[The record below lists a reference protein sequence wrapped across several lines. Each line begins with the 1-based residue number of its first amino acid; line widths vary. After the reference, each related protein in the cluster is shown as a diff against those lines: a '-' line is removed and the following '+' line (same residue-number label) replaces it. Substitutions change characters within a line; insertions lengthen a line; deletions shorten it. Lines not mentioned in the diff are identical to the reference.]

1 MYTITAASPT
11 PHQSGLTSK
20 TSKISISTP
29 LDTMNVCVLIHVCVY
44 LSLLYPHIPHPSYT
58 PSPLHLLTPPTPH
71 PSHTPLLPHPSP
83 LPHPSHTPPHPSPL
97 LYILIPSAQAPHRVM
112 HNLSGAGGGSYPTS
126 LPSPTQV
133 DSTTSVTTALS
144 GLSGLSGHSINGTDV
159 SPERAAQ
166 SK

>member
-1 MYTITAASPT
+1 MCVSLPPSYTSTPLTSPT
-11 PHQSGLTSK
+11 P
-20 TSKISISTP
+20 
-29 LDTMNVCVLIHVCVY
+29 
-44 LSLLYPHIPHPSYT
+44 PHPST
-58 PSPLHLLTPPTPH
+58 FSPLLHLTLPTLHSSHTPH
-71 PSHTPLLPHPSP
+71 PSHTH
-83 LPHPSHTPPHPSPL
+83 PHPSPL

-159 SPERAAQ
+159 SPERAAL